1 MNKFKH
7 WDDKQLLDYVLDNNQ
22 DVIVYFFY
30 TKYLP
35 TFEFNIKKNFYYKV
49 EIKEL
54 IDEFYLYLSENNWKR
69 LRSYN
74 FSSSLNTWISVV
86 SYRFFKNY
94 KLTKIDSYGL
104 INFSEQWGEHSASW
118 VQHIDN
124 EILIDVKNAISNIKN
139 SRDQQVAS
147 LLFLEDEEINSV
159 AEKFNISIDYAYT
172 VKNRIVKFLRLK
184 LNSYTG

>member
-1 MNKFKH
+1 MNLFKQL
-7 WDDKQLLDYVLDNNQ
+7 DDKQLLDHIFENNQ

-30 TKYLP
+30 IKYLP
-35 TFEFNIKKNFYYKV
+35 TFEFNIKKNFFYKID
-49 EIKEL
+49 IKEL
-54 IDEFYLYLSENNWKR
+54 IDEFYIYLSENNWKR
-69 LRSYN
+69 LKTYN

-104 INFSEQWGEHSASW
+104 VNFSEQWDEHSVSW

-124 EILIDVKNAISNIKN
+124 EISIDVKNAILDLKN
-139 SRDQQVAS
+139 SRDQKVAS
-147 LLFLEDEEINSV
+147 LIFLEDEEINSV

-184 LNSYTG
+184 LNTYTG

>member
-1 MNKFKH
+1 MNKFKQL
-7 WDDKQLLDYVLDNNQ
+7 DDKQLLDYIFDNNQ

-30 TKYLP
+30 IKYLP

-54 IDEFYLYLSENNWKR
+54 IDEFYIYLSENNWKR
-69 LRSYN
+69 LKTYN

-104 INFSEQWGEHSASW
+104 VNFSEQWDEHSASW

-124 EILIDVKNAISNIKN
+124 EITIDVKNAILDLKN
-139 SRDQQVAS
+139 SRDQKVAS
-147 LLFLEDEEINSV
+147 LIFLEDEEINSV
-159 AEKFNISIDYAYT
+159 AEKFNISTDYAYT

-184 LNSYTG
+184 LNTYTG